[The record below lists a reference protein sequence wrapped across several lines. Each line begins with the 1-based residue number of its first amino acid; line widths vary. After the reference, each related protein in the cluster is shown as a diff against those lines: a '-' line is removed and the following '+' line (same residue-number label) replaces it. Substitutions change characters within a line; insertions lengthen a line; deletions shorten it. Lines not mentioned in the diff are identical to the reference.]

1 MCTFPTRNLE
11 ESNEHI
17 TRIPRTMNNTSDF
30 FGWLSAEPANVSM
43 VIEKLES
50 QPFLVGSD
58 CSDFSSQDGSLHSRC
73 ESDFGKVKKVA
84 LPVKRRVSL
93 NSRVEV
99 REYSMT
105 IGDHPCCNDGLP
117 LTLDWAY
124 SPEYIY
130 RDIECSR
137 ERSRSYQMPRRLGFD
152 EKRERLFEVGEY
164 TDSEVRNEEINMVI
178 RMLQHCWSQTN
189 VLPALKIEEII
200 EEDFVEEEEEEEEE
214 EKPSEPVIYWKRN
227 RGPIRRAKSFCE

>member
-1 MCTFPTRNLE
+1 
-11 ESNEHI
+11 
-17 TRIPRTMNNTSDF
+17 MNNTADF
-30 FGWLSAEPANVSM
+30 FGWLSAEPADVSM
-43 VIEKLES
+43 GIEKLES
-50 QPFLVGSD
+50 LPFLTGSD
-58 CSDFSSQDGSLHSRC
+58 SDFSSLDGSFHSLC
-73 ESDFGKVKKVA
+73 ESDFIKEKKVA
-84 LPVKRRVSL
+84 SPVKRKVSL

-124 SPEYIY
+124 SQEYIY

-137 ERSRSYQMPRRLGFD
+137 ERTRSFQMPRRLGFD

-189 VLPALKIEEII
+189 ILPVFEIEEIV
-200 EEDFVEEEEEEEEE
+200 EEDFVEEEEEEEKE

-227 RGPIRRAKSFCE
+227 RSPIRRAESFCE